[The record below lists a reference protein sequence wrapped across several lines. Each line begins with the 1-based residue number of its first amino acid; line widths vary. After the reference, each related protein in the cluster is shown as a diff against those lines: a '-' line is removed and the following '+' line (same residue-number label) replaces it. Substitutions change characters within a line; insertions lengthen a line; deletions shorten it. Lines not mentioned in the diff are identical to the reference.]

1 MTKHDDGGPAYPEQV
16 PDTPTSIPGIV
27 YNATIKPGMTLL
39 DYYAGQAL
47 ATMVESWAGSDSKYA
62 GDVARKCY
70 SFADA
75 MITEKNRREAE
86 SD

>member
-1 MTKHDDGGPAYPEQV
+1 MSNDTGGLAFQNFSHDCNDCPEL
-16 PDTPTSIPGIV
+16 
-27 YNATIKPGMTLL
+27 AKGMTLL